1 MLEDNL
7 RVPSGV
13 SYMLANRQVMK
24 RIFPGLFSLYGVRPL
39 EFYGQALQN
48 TLAALSPV
56 AAEETTI
63 VLLSPGVYN
72 SAYFEHTFLA
82 RQMGIPPTRGIYTGS
97 AVGLRSNLKLLIELE
112 SGSNDP
118 MAIFLTIG
126 LIGLLSNPELTF
138 ASMISAFFLQMLLG
152 AFLGWFCGLV

>member
-7 RVPSGV
+7 RVPSGA

-82 RQMGIPPTRGIYTGS
+82 RQMGIPPTRGIYKGNAGS
-97 AVGLRSNLKLLIELE
+97 ELAVHVRVRMLQGAASEDDADGDQSPVYHSIAQQLHAQTPRQFLR
-112 SGSNDP
+112 
-118 MAIFLTIG
+118 
-126 LIGLLSNPELTF
+126 
-138 ASMISAFFLQMLLG
+138 
-152 AFLGWFCGLV
+152 FCVRRALDYAAT